1 MMNKTSIIIADDHP
15 VVLSGLRYELSSLDY
30 LTVVEEACN
39 GVQAMQLIKK
49 LHPNIAILDFQMPGM
64 TGLEIAEQLIQS
76 KSQTKVILLTM
87 YRDRG
92 LIFRVFDL
100 GINGLVLKDDAVIDL
115 ITAVNKV
122 IEGKSFFS
130 ESLFKVVLER
140 SKQAE
145 QANQILKQI
154 TYLTTIERK
163 IVQLVG
169 ELKSNEEISSQL
181 FISKR
186 TVENHKV
193 KIADK
198 LQLNSSR
205 ELLKFILENKNY
217 F

>member
-1 MMNKTSIIIADDHP
+1 MNKTSIIIADDHP